1 VIRVEL
7 PAHLRTLACC
17 EHYVQLD
24 VAGPVTIAAILD
36 AVELKF
42 PMLRGTVR
50 DQITGRRRPLV
61 RFFVCECDWSDEPF
75 DRPLPETVAA
85 GDETFIIL
93 GAIAGGLQPRT
104 LDSRED

>member
-7 PAHLRTLACC
+7 PAHLRTLARC
-17 EHYVQLD
+17 EHDIELD

-36 AVELKF
+36 AVESKF
-42 PMLRGTVR
+42 PALRGTVR

-75 DRPLPETVAA
+75 DQPLPDAIAA
-85 GDETFIIL
+85 GAETFIIL
-93 GAIAGGLQPRT
+93 GAIAGG
-104 LDSRED
+104 